1 MAAPFRFGRSNYVD
15 LDFVRIECEVT
26 TDKYTQLTTQL
37 YDELR
42 NFEAYFKTSSCLTVH
57 NACPSCREHG
67 ECPYRIV
74 FSQKLS
80 SDPEVVRLHQK
91 PPLPFAL
98 YIKESGGGL
107 VSHTATVGLVVIG
120 TAINHVEYFHTALL
134 RMVEASAFSAHN
146 SESYSL
152 QSYTLDYQGV
162 RHEVSSGT
170 SFPDSMILLSGHHIL
185 HNSVH
190 SDSIRMYL
198 KSPLRLLCNGSI
210 IHLFDFASFF
220 RSQMRR
226 CSSLCAYYGSEELS
240 LDFGQLSEL
249 AQNIAVFDDQIRY
262 SQPQWTKRQ
271 NKAGLIGSAEC
282 SGLVEPMVALLV
294 LGSYFNAGKG
304 ATFGFGYYEIE
315 AM

>member
-1 MAAPFRFGRSNYVD
+1 MAALFFARRWKNVD
-15 LDFVRIECEVT
+15 LDFIRIECEVT
-26 TDKYTQLTTQL
+26 TDNCTQLTTRL
-37 YDELR
+37 HDELR
-42 NFEAYFKTSSCLTVH
+42 NFEAHFKASSCLMVH
-57 NACPSCREHG
+57 NACPSCSEHG
-67 ECPYRIV
+67 GCPYSIV
-74 FSQKLS
+74 FSQKIS

-107 VSHTATVGLVVIG
+107 VSHTAAVGLVVIG
-120 TAINHVEYFHTALL
+120 TAINYVEYFHAALL
-134 RMVEASAFSAHN
+134 SMVEASALSAHN
-146 SESYSL
+146 SEHYAL
-152 QSYTLDYQGV
+152 NSYTLDYQGV

-170 SFPDSMILLSGHHIL
+170 SFPDSLILLSGHHIL

-190 SDSIRMYL
+190 SDSIRLFL
-198 KSPLRLLCNGSI
+198 KSPLRLLCNSSI
-210 IHLFDFASFF
+210 IHLFDFAAFF

-226 CSSLCAYYGSEELS
+226 CSSLCAYYGSGELG
-240 LDFGQLSEL
+240 LDFVQLSEL

-271 NKAGLIGSAEC
+271 NKAGLTGSAEC
-282 SGLVEPMVALLV
+282 SGVIEPMVALLV

-315 AM
+315 VM

>member
-1 MAAPFRFGRSNYVD
+1 MAALFFARRWKSVD

-42 NFEAYFKTSSCLTVH
+42 KFEAYFKTSSCLTVH
-57 NACPSCREHG
+57 NSCPSCSEHDG
-67 ECPYRIV
+67 CPYSIV

-98 YIKESGGGL
+98 YIKESGSGL
-107 VSHTATVGLVVIG
+107 VSDTLTVGLVAIG
-120 TAINHVEYFHTALL
+120 TAINYVEYFHTALL
-134 RMVEASAFSAHN
+134 SMVEASALSAHN
-146 SESYSL
+146 SEHYSL
-152 QSYTLDYQGV
+152 NSYTLDYQGV

-170 SFPDSMILLSGHHIL
+170 SFPDSVILLSGHHIL

-190 SDSIRMYL
+190 SDSIRISL

-210 IHLFDFASFF
+210 IHLFDFAAFF

-226 CSSLCAYYGSEELS
+226 CSSLCAYYGSGELS
-240 LDFGQLSEL
+240 LDFVYLSEL

-282 SGLVEPMVALLV
+282 SGLVEPMVALLL